1 MNYEHKNY
9 EEEKL
14 LEKIIETKRV
24 AKVVKGGRNFSFS
37 AIVVVGDK
45 NGKVGVGSGKANEI
59 VDAIRKAK
67 EKATKAMFQVSLVKG
82 TVPHEIVARYGA
94 SRVMIKPASEGTG
107 VIAGGTTRAIFEA
120 AGIENIL
127 CKSLGSNTP
136 CNVVKATIIGL
147 KSMKTIAQ
155 AAALRGKTIAQL
167 TGKELN
173 QVETVVIDNP
183 EIPAKPVRKKKADSL
198 PEVTEEEK

>member
-1 MNYEHKNY
+1 MNYEHNQNM

-14 LEKIIETKRV
+14 VEKIIETKRV

-45 NGKVGVGSGKANEI
+45 AGNIGVGSGKANEI

-67 EKATKAMFQVSLVKG
+67 EKATKSMFRVPLIKG
-82 TVPHEIVARYGA
+82 TIPHEIVARYGA
-94 SRVMIKPASEGTG
+94 SRVMMKPAAAGTG

-120 AGIENIL
+120 AGIQNIL

-136 CNVVKATIIGL
+136 CNVVKATISGL
-147 KSMKTIAQ
+147 KSMRTLADISRLRSKSIAE
-155 AAALRGKTIAQL
+155 I
-167 TGKELN
+167 TG
-173 QVETVVIDNP
+173 
-183 EIPAKPVRKKKADSL
+183 R
-198 PEVTEEEK
+198 EEK